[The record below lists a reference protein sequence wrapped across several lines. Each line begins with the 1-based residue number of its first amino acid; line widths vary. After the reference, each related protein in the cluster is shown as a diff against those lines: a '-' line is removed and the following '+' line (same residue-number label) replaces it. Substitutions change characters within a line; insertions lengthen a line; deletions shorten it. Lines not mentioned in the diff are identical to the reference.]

1 MSYHSPIVVQALLAA
16 DEAAAT
22 QVSTDFGGHCHLHTL
37 FALIRRVTGA
47 TSVMVQFDGDAP
59 MPLSVGLEC
68 IETRLVRGRRRI
80 GVLRCFAHGFT
91 PEAAALL
98 QDFAKLIVEQNDL
111 WAQAHIDALT
121 GALTRRAFADDLERA
136 VATYQRNDTECSLI
150 MFDLDHF
157 KKIND
162 AYGHLAGDAVLRAV
176 GRLVKREL
184 RASDRFGRLGGEEF
198 GVLVEADVTTATEIA
213 ERLRLAISTTV
224 VEGFEQLRFTA
235 SMGVA
240 GCDIENDTV
249 MGLMSKADERL
260 YAAKRT
266 GRNRVCTFAAR
277 QRAMPLS

>member
-1 MSYHSPIVVQALLAA
+1 MSYHSPIVAQALLAA
-16 DEAAAT
+16 EKAGEA
-22 QVSTDFGGHCHLHTL
+22 VSTDFGGHRHLDTL
-37 FALIRRVTGA
+37 FGLIRRVTGA
-47 TSVMVQFDGDAP
+47 TSVMVQFEGDAP
-59 MPLSVGLEC
+59 MPISFGLEC
-68 IETRLVRGRRRI
+68 IESKLARGRKRI
-80 GVLRCFAHGFT
+80 GVLRCFAQSFA
-91 PEAAALL
+91 PEASALL

-136 VATYQRNDTECSLI
+136 VATYQRNDTDCSLI

-157 KKIND
+157 KRIND

-198 GVLVEADVTTATEIA
+198 GVLVEADVMTATEIA
-213 ERLRLAISTTV
+213 ERLRLAISATV
-224 VEGFEQLRFTA
+224 VEGFEHLRFTA

-266 GRNRVCTFAAR
+266 GRNRVCTFGAR